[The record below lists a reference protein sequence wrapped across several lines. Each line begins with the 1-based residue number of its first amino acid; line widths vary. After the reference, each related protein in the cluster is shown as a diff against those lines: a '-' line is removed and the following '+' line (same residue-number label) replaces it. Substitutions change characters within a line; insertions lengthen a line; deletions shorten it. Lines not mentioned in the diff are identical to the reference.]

1 MADISKI
8 KTPNGNQYDL
18 KDAQGRADALELAKL
33 AYIQELKDLCLFA
46 EIANGDESGGG
57 EQTINAQAK
66 TVTPKT
72 TQQVVRPDEGYNYL
86 TQVTVKAVP
95 YNESSSGDSTTV
107 TIAGEG

>member
-8 KTPNGNQYDL
+8 KASDGNLYDI

-46 EIANGDESGGG
+46 EIANGDESDDE

-72 TQQVVRPDEGYNYL
+72 TQQVVRPDDGYNYL

-95 YNESSSGDSTTV
+95 YTESTSGDSTTV
-107 TIAGEG
+107 TIAGEE